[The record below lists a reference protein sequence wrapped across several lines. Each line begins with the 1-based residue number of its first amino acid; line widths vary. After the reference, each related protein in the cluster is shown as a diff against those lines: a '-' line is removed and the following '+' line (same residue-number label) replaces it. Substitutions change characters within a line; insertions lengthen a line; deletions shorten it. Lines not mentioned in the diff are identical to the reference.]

1 MRRTVTALAAA
12 ATIAAATV
20 ATPNA
25 ADAGG
30 RDWLGPAIIGGIAAG
45 ILVGTQIA
53 RPRYPGPVYFE
64 YSQPGP
70 THYEVYPPQYFA
82 PPPGPDC
89 WRWRHGYRQRVC

>member
-20 ATPNA
+20 AMPGT
-25 ADAGG
+25 ADAGQG
-30 RDWLGPAIIGGIAAG
+30 WWGPAIIGGIAAG
-45 ILVGTQIA
+45 IIVGSQIA
-53 RPRYPGPVYFE
+53 QPQYPGPVYFE

-70 THYEVYPPQYFA
+70 TYYEVYPPQYYA
-82 PPPGPDC
+82 PPPLDSC